1 LTDELALRPRE
12 YARRC
17 AALGSKEERRAYL
30 ADVVPGH
37 LRDWVRLYVEQIFKQ
52 GGRR

>member
-1 LTDELALRPRE
+1 MTDAPELRPRE

-30 ADVVPGH
+30 EEVVPGH
-37 LRDWVRLYVEQIFKQ
+37 FRDWVRLYVEQAFRQ
-52 GGRR
+52 GSKR